1 MAELTPLS
9 VAITADPGVPVPPTL
24 YGGIERVIHWLA
36 EGLVARGH
44 QVVLFADAGSQI
56 SGTVVPYA
64 SPSGVRVIDDAR
76 NGARI
81 AARVMRDGFDVVHS
95 FGRLAYLAPLALDR
109 TPKLMSYQRPITPRS
124 IRMAR
129 VLFGDTLQFTA
140 CSRHMIAPVS
150 GEGAWHVVYN
160 GVPISAFDF
169 QPSVAP
175 DAPLVFLGR
184 VEFIKGTHIAVDVAE
199 RTGRRL
205 IIAGNVADEHRGYFE
220 QQVKPFIDGRRI
232 EYVGPVDDR
241 AKNALLGQAAALL
254 MPILWDEPFGIVMAE
269 ALACGTPVVGLRR
282 ASVPEVVDDGVTGW
296 LADDADGLVAG
307 VERVGVLNRAACRQ
321 AAETRF
327 SDRQIVGRY
336 ESLYRSIIK
345 SRKALSVP
353 QRQV

>member
-1 MAELTPLS
+1 MAEHPPLS
-9 VAITADPGVPVPPTL
+9 VAITADPGVPVPPAL
-24 YGGIERVIHWLA
+24 YGGIERVIHWLVD
-36 EGLVARGH
+36 GLVARGH
-44 QVVLFADAGSQI
+44 HVVLFANPESRVN
-56 SGTVVPYA
+56 GTLAPYRL
-64 SPSGVRVIDDAR
+64 PCGVRVVDDVR
-76 NGARI
+76 NAGTI
-81 AARVMRDGFDVVHS
+81 ASRVIREGFDIIHS
-95 FGRLAYLAPLALDR
+95 FGRLAYMAPLALHR

-129 VLFGDTLQFTA
+129 LLFGDSIQFTA

-150 GEGAWHVVYN
+150 ANGTWHVVYN
-160 GVPISAFDF
+160 GVPLSAFQY
-169 QPSVAP
+169 QPHVES

-184 VEFIKGTHIAVDVAE
+184 VEFIKGTHIAIDVAE

-205 IIAGNVADEHRGYFE
+205 IIAGNIASEHRHYFE
-220 QQVKPFIDGRRI
+220 TQVKPFVDGRRI

-241 AKNALLGQAAALL
+241 EKNLLLGQAAALL

-282 ASVPEVVDDGVTGW
+282 GSVPEVVEEGVTGW

-307 VERVGVLNRAACRQ
+307 IERVGVLNRSACRQ

-336 ESLYRSIIK
+336 EAVYRSIVK
-345 SRKALSVP
+345 TRGALAVP

>member
-1 MAELTPLS
+1 MAEQTSLS
-9 VAITADPGVPVPPTL
+9 IAITADPGVPVPPTL

-44 QVVLFADAGSQI
+44 HIVLFADAGSRI
-56 SGTVVPYA
+56 SGTLVPY
-64 SPSGVRVIDDAR
+64 PTPTGVRVLDVAR
-76 NGARI
+76 NAASI
-81 AARVMRDGFDVVHS
+81 ASHVMHDGFDVVHS
-95 FGRLAYLAPLALDR
+95 FGRLASLAPLALNR
-109 TPKLMSYQRPITPRS
+109 TPKIMSYQRPITPRS
-124 IRMAR
+124 IRSAR
-129 VLFGDTLQFTA
+129 TLFGDTLQFTA

-150 GEGAWHVVYN
+150 GSGTWHVIYN
-160 GVPISAFDF
+160 GVPLSAFDF
-169 QPSVAP
+169 QADVVS

-184 VEFIKGTHIAVDVAE
+184 VEFIKGTHIAIDVAQ

-205 IIAGNVADEHRGYFE
+205 IIAGNVAPEHRDYFDR
-220 QQVKPFIDGRRI
+220 QVKPFVDGRRI

-241 AKNALLGQAAALL
+241 AKNILLGQASALL

-307 VERVGVLNRAACRQ
+307 VERIEVLNRSACRQ
-321 AAETRF
+321 MAETRF

-336 ESLYRSIIK
+336 ESLYRSIIGAHK
-345 SRKALSVP
+345 TVAVP